1 MSCKIYTPYNGFFQ
15 QTNFLFFDM
24 QAPDLHIIQHWKIY
38 KIVIEVKI
46 IKTAKIIYKEDLA
59 HHVGR

>member
-1 MSCKIYTPYNGFFQ
+1 MDSFNELLIFF
-15 QTNFLFFDM
+15 FFFDM
-24 QAPDLHIIQHWKIY
+24 QAPELHTIQYEKIY

>member
-1 MSCKIYTPYNGFFQ
+1 MDSFNKQLIFF
-15 QTNFLFFDM
+15 FFFFDM
-24 QAPDLHIIQHWKIY
+24 QAPDLHTIQYWKIY

>member
-1 MSCKIYTPYNGFFQ
+1 MDSFNKQLIFF
-15 QTNFLFFDM
+15 FFFDM
-24 QAPDLHIIQHWKIY
+24 QAPDLHTVQYWKIY
-38 KIVIEVKI
+38 KILIEVKI